1 MPAYWERALMTD
13 QILPGSLRVGGLS
26 VSYGAHRVVTDA
38 SIAVPAG
45 SMTALVG
52 PNGAGKSTLLRAAM
66 GLIHRDSG
74 TVTVGDKPLAR
85 MRKEIAY
92 VPQRGE
98 VDWNFP
104 ITVEQTAL
112 LGTYPRLGILRRPN
126 SAARATAAAALDQVG
141 MFELRHRPIG
151 QLSGGQQQRM
161 FLARAIAQQAR
172 LILLDEPFT
181 GVDVTSEKVIV
192 AVLHRLRAA
201 GAAIL
206 VVHHDLA
213 TLDEYFDQAIVLNNT
228 VRAAD
233 KPAAVLQS
241 AALREAYGLEIAPG
255 SNLGP

>member
-13 QILPGSLRVGGLS
+13 QILPGSLQVTGLS

-74 TVTVGDKPLAR
+74 TVTVGGKPLAR

-112 LGTYPRLGILRRPN
+112 LGTYPRLGFLRRPN
-126 SAARATAAAALDQVG
+126 RAARDAAATALSHVSATY
-141 MFELRHRPIG
+141 LRH
-151 QLSGGQQQRM
+151 M
-161 FLARAIAQQAR
+161 
-172 LILLDEPFT
+172 T
-181 GVDVTSEKVIV
+181 
-192 AVLHRLRAA
+192 
-201 GAAIL
+201 
-206 VVHHDLA
+206 
-213 TLDEYFDQAIVLNNT
+213 Y
-228 VRAAD
+228 
-233 KPAAVLQS
+233 
-241 AALREAYGLEIAPG
+241 
-255 SNLGP
+255 

>member
-1 MPAYWERALMTD
+1 MPGCWGRALVTD
-13 QILPGSLRVGGLS
+13 QILPGSLQVTGLS

-38 SIAVPAG
+38 TIAVPAG

-74 TVTVGDKPLAR
+74 TVTVGGKPLAR

-126 SAARATAAAALDQVG
+126 SAARATAASALDQAG
-141 MFELRHRPIG
+141 MSALRNPRSG
-151 QLSGGQQQRM
+151 QVSGGPQQRTC
-161 FLARAIAQQAR
+161 LAAATAPTAR

-192 AVLHRLRAA
+192 DRKS
-201 GAAIL
+201 
-206 VVHHDLA
+206 VV
-213 TLDEYFDQAIVLNNT
+213 
-228 VRAAD
+228 
-233 KPAAVLQS
+233 
-241 AALREAYGLEIAPG
+241 
-255 SNLGP
+255 

>member
-1 MPAYWERALMTD
+1 MTNLVSQGTL
-13 QILPGSLRVGGLS
+13 QISDLS
-26 VSYGAHRVVTDA
+26 VSYGSRRVVTHA
-38 SIAVPAG
+38 NVTVNAG

-66 GLIHRDSG
+66 GLIPRESG
-74 TVTVGDKPLAR
+74 SVTVGGRPLAR

-112 LGTYPRLGILRRPN
+112 LGTYPRLGLFNWVNAR
-126 SAARATAAAALDQVG
+126 ARATASEALRQVD
-141 MFELRHRPIG
+141 LLALKDRPIS

-161 FLARAIAQQAR
+161 FLARALAQQPR

-181 GVDVTSEKVIV
+181 GVDAASEKVIV

-206 VVHHDLA
+206 LVHHDLG
-213 TLDEYFDQAIVLNNT
+213 TLENYFDQVIVLNNT
-228 VRAAD
+228 VRISAR
-233 KPAAVLQS
+233 PAEVLQS
-241 AALREAYGLEIAPG
+241 TALHEAYGLEIATR
-255 SNLGP
+255 SNLGA

>member
-13 QILPGSLRVGGLS
+13 QILHGSLQVTGLS

-74 TVTVGDKPLAR
+74 TVTVGGKPLAR

-104 ITVEQTAL
+104 IKI
-112 LGTYPRLGILRRPN
+112 G
-126 SAARATAAAALDQVG
+126 RA
-141 MFELRHRPIG
+141 
-151 QLSGGQQQRM
+151 SC
-161 FLARAIAQQAR
+161 
-172 LILLDEPFT
+172 
-181 GVDVTSEKVIV
+181 
-192 AVLHRLRAA
+192 
-201 GAAIL
+201 
-206 VVHHDLA
+206 
-213 TLDEYFDQAIVLNNT
+213 
-228 VRAAD
+228 
-233 KPAAVLQS
+233 
-241 AALREAYGLEIAPG
+241 RERV
-255 SNLGP
+255 

>member
-66 GLIHRDSG
+66 GLMHRDSG
-74 TVTVGDKPLAR
+74 TVTVGGKPLAR

-98 VDWNFP
+98 VDWNVP
-104 ITVEQTAL
+104 ITVDHTAL
-112 LGTYPRLGILRRPN
+112 LGSYPRRGTLRRPT
-126 SAARATAAAALDQVG
+126 SAARATAAVALRQVG
-141 MFELRHRPIG
+141 MSVLRNRPIG

-206 VVHHDLA
+206 VVQHDLA
-213 TLDEYFDQAIVLNNT
+213 SLDEYF
-228 VRAAD
+228 
-233 KPAAVLQS
+233 
-241 AALREAYGLEIAPG
+241 E
-255 SNLGP
+255 

>member
-74 TVTVGDKPLAR
+74 TVTVGDKPLTR

-98 VDWNFP
+98 ADWNFP
-104 ITVEQTAL
+104 ITVQQAAL
-112 LGTYPRLGILRRPN
+112 LGTYPRLRVPRRPN
-126 SAARATAAAALDQVG
+126 RASRARAAAALDHAG
-141 MFELRHRPIG
+141 MLDLRPRPIR
-151 QLSGGQQQRM
+151 Q
-161 FLARAIAQQAR
+161 
-172 LILLDEPFT
+172 
-181 GVDVTSEKVIV
+181 
-192 AVLHRLRAA
+192 
-201 GAAIL
+201 
-206 VVHHDLA
+206 
-213 TLDEYFDQAIVLNNT
+213 
-228 VRAAD
+228 
-233 KPAAVLQS
+233 
-241 AALREAYGLEIAPG
+241 
-255 SNLGP
+255 

>member
-26 VSYGAHRVVTDA
+26 VSYGAHRVV
-38 SIAVPAG
+38 G
-45 SMTALVG
+45 TAPVG
-52 PNGAGKSTLLRAAM
+52 C
-66 GLIHRDSG
+66 
-74 TVTVGDKPLAR
+74 KPLAR
-85 MRKEIAY
+85 LRKEIAY

-151 QLSGGQQQRM
+151 QLSGGQPQRM

-172 LILLDEPFT
+172 LILLDEAFT

>member
-1 MPAYWERALMTD
+1 MARPPAR
-13 QILPGSLRVGGLS
+13 
-26 VSYGAHRVVTDA
+26 
-38 SIAVPAG
+38 
-45 SMTALVG
+45 
-52 PNGAGKSTLLRAAM
+52 STLLPYTTLFR
-66 GLIHRDSG
+66 S
-74 TVTVGDKPLAR
+74 
-85 MRKEIAY
+85 
-92 VPQRGE
+92 
-98 VDWNFP
+98 
-104 ITVEQTAL
+104 
-112 LGTYPRLGILRRPN
+112 
-126 SAARATAAAALDQVG
+126 
-141 MFELRHRPIG
+141 
-151 QLSGGQQQRM
+151 SGGQQQRM